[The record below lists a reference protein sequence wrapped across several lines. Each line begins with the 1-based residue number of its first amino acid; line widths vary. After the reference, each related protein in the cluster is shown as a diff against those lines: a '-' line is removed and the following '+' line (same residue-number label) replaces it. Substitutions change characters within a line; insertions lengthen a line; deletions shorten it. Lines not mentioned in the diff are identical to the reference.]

1 MAHVQKPVNRIM
13 LISTYDENENIGVNT
28 VNCLY
33 LEDTNYDLKSILI
46 ILNSELISW
55 FAYHFIYN
63 DAIRSMDF
71 YDFFISKIPIPNL
84 LSNYQPLLN
93 FICEGLLFINKN
105 SKFEHYLEQL
115 SFIANL
121 VVFELYFKNE
131 SKSNLNQLLQKEI
144 SKTYK
149 INQNISIKAIESFVE
164 LLDLDEIKKQL
175 AFIVNTPFFNKTTNF
190 VFQNNEFIK
199 K

>member
-1 MAHVQKPVNRIM
+1 MKF
-13 LISTYDENENIGVNT
+13 L
-28 VNCLY
+28 
-33 LEDTNYDLKSILI
+33 
-46 ILNSELISW
+46 ILNN
-55 FAYHFIYN
+55 H
-63 DAIRSMDF
+63 
-71 YDFFISKIPIPNL
+71 
-84 LSNYQPLLN
+84 
-93 FICEGLLFINKN
+93 
-105 SKFEHYLEQL
+105 
-115 SFIANL
+115 
-121 VVFELYFKNE
+121 
-131 SKSNLNQLLQKEI
+131 KSNLNQLLQKEI